1 MPIDTYTA
9 LRSITRVLKQVPP
22 QKRGPILHLASLEAQ
37 GDCGCPGLDANP
49 KGTIPMPEEPEID
62 NQPRGGL

>member
-1 MPIDTYTA
+1 MPIDTYAA

-37 GDCGCPGLDANP
+37 EGCGCSGNTPVP
-49 KGTIPMPEEPEID
+49 TREEQGTLPPEEP
-62 NQPRGGL
+62 QQGGL

>member
-1 MPIDTYTA
+1 MNKPIDTHTA

-37 GDCGCPGLDANP
+37 GDCGCQGVPAQPEQGTLPPDAP
-49 KGTIPMPEEPEID
+49 AQGE
-62 NQPRGGL
+62 L